1 MATLAIAGTEQIAG
15 LGSYCWRYEDGRP
28 LCADTIGIP
37 TAQDVL
43 PAGSPFTARLR
54 LPVERPVTESQL
66 NVYPVTVDDQ
76 LDSEARGLRWWR
88 PKGKARGPFTLT
100 LEGETIVELSLEPG
114 LYVLSLFVRWQG
126 WGDAAYG
133 FLVEVR

>member
-1 MATLAIAGTEQIAG
+1 M
-15 LGSYCWRYEDGRP
+15 
-28 LCADTIGIP
+28 
-37 TAQDVL
+37 
-43 PAGSPFTARLR
+43 
-54 LPVERPVTESQL
+54 TESQL

-88 PKGKARGPFTLT
+88 PEGEAREQSMLT

-114 LYVLSLFVRWQG
+114 LYVLSLFARWQG
-126 WGDAAYG
+126 RGDAAYG